1 MVKKGRMA
9 TLMPSALKTKAT
21 PVAVAVTATMTATMT
36 TAILQMKT
44 FLTAV
49 GKVTMTT
56 TTKRKKNQGNESLI
70 VWQKNGRGALKQRNK
85 RLKQRKKTMESKRN
99 LRLLKSLTCR
109 STTHTAAFLVAVA
122 VAATTLSPPPI
133 EFCPCPSCAS
143 ARWPPF
149 WTLKTALSW
158 GASRGG
164 TARLASSAS
173 CATLWPQT
181 STRSSCSPSYSTRQA
196 RRRLARLALCH
207 STSSPSSR

>member
-21 PVAVAVTATMTATMT
+21 PLAVAVTATMTATMT

-49 GKVTMTT
+49 GKVTTTMT
-56 TTKRKKNQGNESLI
+56 RKKNQGNESLI

-85 RLKQRKKTMESKRN
+85 RLKLTKKTEKSKES
-99 LRLLKSLTCR
+99 LSLLKSLTCR
-109 STTHTAAFLVAVA
+109 STAHTAALLVAVA

-181 STRSSCSPSYSTRQA
+181 STRSSCSPSYSIPQA
-196 RRRLARLALCH
+196 QLFLARLALCH